1 MSNEDKAVAITIIE
15 ELNVHDAKVLVR
27 LRDLLLLVKNAPM
40 QYELAALNLQSKVAK
55 YKKG

>member
-27 LRDLLLLVKNAPM
+27 LRDLLLLVKNA
-40 QYELAALNLQSKVAK
+40 ALNM
-55 YKKG
+55 YR